1 MLVEKF
7 EGQFTCLGENT
18 EKSITFSVPIE
29 KEVTRIDYNEKEITK
44 TLSYKLQFIDRA
56 RFMKILLLI
65 SLKDSIK
72 LNVNTDTMIKDVRHV
87 KLNTKSVIVVVN
99 T

>member
-18 EKSITFSVPIE
+18 EKCITFSFPIE
-29 KEVTRIDYNEKEITK
+29 KEVTRIDYNKKEITK

-65 SLKDSIK
+65 LLKESIK

-87 KLNTKSVIVVVN
+87 KLNTKSEIVVVN
-99 T
+99 R